1 MTTLEA
7 FSVCRLAVTA
17 PSLQSVVALAAG
29 FYRRLN
35 IADAPVVDGVDA
47 YVTRARE
54 LAADAA
60 KRGALEA
67 AVCRADGKLFNDDES
82 VAEWAAFLRRASS
95 GAAPAPFSNTGSTT
109 VSGISLAAAS
119 TPAAQAVL
127 QDAIW
132 RVAGG
137 TDVEILSVT
146 AAARGSG
153 IDVSYRITS
162 PDLAASR
169 DVAERLADV
178 AADPALFDRAVAE
191 AARAAS

>member
-1 MTTLEA
+1 M
-7 FSVCRLAVTA
+7 
-17 PSLQSVVALAAG
+17 
-29 FYRRLN
+29 
-35 IADAPVVDGVDA
+35 
-47 YVTRARE
+47 
-54 LAADAA
+54 
-60 KRGALEA
+60 
-67 AVCRADGKLFNDDES
+67 
-82 VAEWAAFLRRASS
+82 
-95 GAAPAPFSNTGSTT
+95 
-109 VSGISLAAAS
+109 AAAS

-178 AADPALFDRAVAE
+178 AANPALFDRAVAE
-191 AARAAS
+191 AAAAAS

>member
-1 MTTLEA
+1 M
-7 FSVCRLAVTA
+7 
-17 PSLQSVVALAAG
+17 
-29 FYRRLN
+29 
-35 IADAPVVDGVDA
+35 
-47 YVTRARE
+47 
-54 LAADAA
+54 
-60 KRGALEA
+60 
-67 AVCRADGKLFNDDES
+67 
-82 VAEWAAFLRRASS
+82 AEWAAFLRRASLGS

-162 PDLAASR
+162 PDLEASR

-178 AADPALFDRAVAE
+178 ASNPALFDRAVAE
-191 AARAAS
+191 AAAAAS

>member
-1 MTTLEA
+1 M
-7 FSVCRLAVTA
+7 
-17 PSLQSVVALAAG
+17 
-29 FYRRLN
+29 
-35 IADAPVVDGVDA
+35 
-47 YVTRARE
+47 
-54 LAADAA
+54 
-60 KRGALEA
+60 
-67 AVCRADGKLFNDDES
+67 
-82 VAEWAAFLRRASS
+82 
-95 GAAPAPFSNTGSTT
+95 
-109 VSGISLAAAS
+109 AAAS

-137 TDVEILSVT
+137 TDVEILGVT

-178 AADPALFDRAVAE
+178 AANPALFDRAVAE
-191 AARAAS
+191 AAAAAS

>member
-1 MTTLEA
+1 M
-7 FSVCRLAVTA
+7 
-17 PSLQSVVALAAG
+17 
-29 FYRRLN
+29 
-35 IADAPVVDGVDA
+35 
-47 YVTRARE
+47 
-54 LAADAA
+54 
-60 KRGALEA
+60 
-67 AVCRADGKLFNDDES
+67 
-82 VAEWAAFLRRASS
+82 
-95 GAAPAPFSNTGSTT
+95 
-109 VSGISLAAAS
+109 AAAS

-137 TDVEILSVT
+137 TNVKILSVT

-178 AADPALFDRAVAE
+178 AANPALFDRAVAE
-191 AARAAS
+191 AAAAAS

>member
-35 IADAPVVDGVDA
+35 IADAPVVDSVDA
-47 YVTRARE
+47 YVTRARD
-54 LAADAA
+54 LAADAGR
-60 KRGALEA
+60 RGALEA
-67 AVCRADGKLFNDDES
+67 AVCRADGNLFNDDEA

-146 AAARGSG
+146 AAARGG

-178 AADPALFDRAVAE
+178 AANPALFDRAVAE

>member
-1 MTTLEA
+1 M
-7 FSVCRLAVTA
+7 
-17 PSLQSVVALAAG
+17 
-29 FYRRLN
+29 
-35 IADAPVVDGVDA
+35 
-47 YVTRARE
+47 
-54 LAADAA
+54 
-60 KRGALEA
+60 
-67 AVCRADGKLFNDDES
+67 
-82 VAEWAAFLRRASS
+82 
-95 GAAPAPFSNTGSTT
+95 
-109 VSGISLAAAS
+109 AAAS

-146 AAARGSG
+146 ASSRGG

-178 AADPALFDRAVAE
+178 AANPALFDRAVAE

>member
-1 MTTLEA
+1 M
-7 FSVCRLAVTA
+7 
-17 PSLQSVVALAAG
+17 
-29 FYRRLN
+29 
-35 IADAPVVDGVDA
+35 
-47 YVTRARE
+47 
-54 LAADAA
+54 
-60 KRGALEA
+60 
-67 AVCRADGKLFNDDES
+67 
-82 VAEWAAFLRRASS
+82 
-95 GAAPAPFSNTGSTT
+95 
-109 VSGISLAAAS
+109 AAAS

-146 AAARGSG
+146 AAARGNG

-178 AADPALFDRAVAE
+178 AANPALFDRAVAE